1 MAHNEA
7 EFHVV
12 DYGTFVFVWLA
23 LLVFTALTV
32 SVAGLNLGSLSVVT
46 ALAVASAKS
55 ALVLNYFMHLKYEDR
70 VFKVMLLVS
79 IVTLATIIG
88 LTFFDVAFR

>member
-1 MAHNEA
+1 MEHKEA

-12 DYGTFVFVWLA
+12 GYGTFVFIWLA

-32 SVAGLNLGSLSVVT
+32 SVAGLNLGSLSVIT

-70 VFKVMLLVS
+70 FFKVMLLVS
-79 IVTLATIIG
+79 IVTLATILG
-88 LTFFDVAFR
+88 LTFFDVAYR

>member
-1 MAHNEA
+1 MAQKES

-12 DYGTFVFVWLA
+12 GYGTFVIVWLA

-32 SVAGLNLGSLSVVT
+32 SVAGLNLGALSVVT

-55 ALVLNYFMHLKYEDR
+55 TLVLNYFMHLKYEDR

-79 IVTLATIIG
+79 IVTLATILG
-88 LTFFDVAFR
+88 LTFFDVAYR

>member
-1 MAHNEA
+1 
-7 EFHVV
+7 
-12 DYGTFVFVWLA
+12 
-23 LLVFTALTV
+23 
-32 SVAGLNLGSLSVVT
+32 
-46 ALAVASAKS
+46 
-55 ALVLNYFMHLKYEDR
+55 VLNYFMHLKYEDR